1 MILVTGATGFI
12 GSHLMC
18 HLAQKNIFPVAM
30 FRYESNKKR
39 VWKQFLSQFTDAQ
52 ERFDKITWRKA
63 DFRDLPSLEAAFQ
76 GISHVY
82 HCAGYI
88 SFAQRDFKKLIEINE
103 KGSAYLVDLCL
114 SHSVKKLVYVSSIAA
129 LGNDSYTSVID
140 ENTPWDKNSDKNPYA
155 YSKYGGEMEVWRAM
169 QEGLKA
175 VIVNPGIVLGKD
187 SPIETLLQRHKNG
200 LRWCTPGNKALVNI
214 QDVIILMDKMM
225 DSKIEGERFI
235 LVAENWTGKI
245 MVEILLK
252 AGYFDPKVFFIPKV
266 FLYFLWGFEYF
277 IQLLYIRDRFL
288 TRALISEQYE
298 KKIIDGSKIKSVID
312 FDYSPIT
319 KLIFDRE

>member
-18 HLAQKNIFPVAM
+18 HLARKDIFPVAI
-30 FRYESNKKR
+30 FRYELNKKK
-39 VWKQFLSQFTDAQ
+39 VWKQFLSQFADAQ

-63 DFRDLPSLEAAFQ
+63 DFRDLPSLEAAFE

-88 SFAQRDFKKLIEINE
+88 SLAQRDVKKLLEINE

-129 LGNDSYTSVID
+129 LGNDPSISVID
-140 ENTPWDKNSDKNPYA
+140 ENTPWDNNTDKNPYA

-169 QEGLKA
+169 QEGLNA

-187 SPIETLLQRHKNG
+187 SPIKKILEPYYKG
-200 LRWCTPGNKALVNI
+200 LRWTTPGTNALVNI
-214 QDVIILMDKMM
+214 QDVILVMDELMH
-225 DSKIEGERFI
+225 SKIKEERFI
-235 LVAENWTGKI
+235 LVAENWTGKALA
-245 MVEILLK
+245 ETLLK
-252 AGYFDPKVFFIPKV
+252 AGNFNRKVLFIPKG
-266 FLYFLWGFEYF
+266 LLCFLWALEHL
-277 IQLLYIRDRFL
+277 IQVLSIRKRFF
-288 TRALISEQYE
+288 TRALISSQYE
-298 KKIIDGSKIKSVID
+298 QKTIAGGKIKSFID
-312 FDYSPIT
+312 FEYSPIT
-319 KLIFDRE
+319 RLIFD

>member
-18 HLAQKNIFPVAM
+18 HLAQKDIFPVAM
-30 FRYESNKKR
+30 FRHESNKKR
-39 VWKQFLSQFTDAQ
+39 VWKQFESQFADAQ
-52 ERFDKITWRKA
+52 KRFDKITWRKA
-63 DFRDLPSLEAAFQ
+63 DFRDLPSLEAAFE

-88 SFAQRDFKKLIEINE
+88 SLAQRDVKKLLEINE

-129 LGNDSYTSVID
+129 LGNDPSISVID
-140 ENTPWDKNSDKNPYA
+140 ENTPWDNNTDKNPYA

-169 QEGLKA
+169 QEGLNA

-187 SPIETLLQRHKNG
+187 SPIETLLLRHKKG
-200 LRWCTPGNKALVNI
+200 LRWCTTGNNAFVNI
-214 QDVIILMDKMM
+214 QDVITLMDKLM

-235 LVAENWTGKI
+235 LVAENWSGKV
-245 MVEILLK
+245 MVETLLK
-252 AGYFDPKVFFIPKV
+252 SGDFRPRVFFIPKG
-266 FLYFLWGFEYF
+266 FLYFLWGLEHLM
-277 IQLLYIRDRFL
+277 QLLGIRRRFL
-288 TRALISEQYE
+288 TRAIISGQYE
-298 KKIIDGSKIKSVID
+298 QKTIDGSKIKSFVD
-312 FDYSPIT
+312 FEYSPIT
-319 KLIFDRE
+319 KLIFD

>member
-18 HLAQKNIFPVAM
+18 HLARKDIFPVAI
-30 FRYESNKKR
+30 FRYELNKKK
-39 VWKQFLSQFTDAQ
+39 VWKQFLSQFADAQ

-76 GISHVY
+76 GVSHVY

-88 SFAQRDFKKLIEINE
+88 SLAQRDVKKLLEINE

-129 LGNDSYTSVID
+129 LGNDPSISVID
-140 ENTPWDKNSDKNPYA
+140 ENTPWDNNTDKNPYA

-187 SPIETLLQRHKNG
+187 SPIETLLQRHKKG
-200 LRWCTPGNKALVNI
+200 LRWCTPGNKAFVNI

-235 LVAENWTGKI
+235 LVAENWSGKVL
-245 MVEILLK
+245 VETLLK
-252 AGYFDPKVFFIPKV
+252 AGCFHPKVFFIPKG
-266 FLYFLWGFEYF
+266 FLFFLWGLEHL
-277 IQLLYIRDRFL
+277 IQLLCIRNRFL
-288 TRALISEQYE
+288 TRAIITGQYE
-298 KKIIDGSKIKSVID
+298 QKTINGSKIKSIID
-312 FDYSPIT
+312 FEYSPIT
-319 KLIFDRE
+319 KFIFD